1 MFKIWN
7 LEPVWTIHF
16 SGLVLL
22 CTEYVQ
28 YIYISKVISQ
38 LVVISRRNKKISLN
52 FLYLFSFILL
62 LLEGSRCFT
71 GFSNKLITTVIVV
84 SKLLSY
90 FYLYSSVQTLC
101 DQSNYLFLQYGFI
114 CLLP

>member
-1 MFKIWN
+1 MLF
-7 LEPVWTIHF
+7 
-16 SGLVLL
+16 LL

-28 YIYISKVISQ
+28 YFDDICSCQKN
-38 LVVISRRNKKISLN
+38 RKISLN
-52 FLYLFSFILL
+52 LLYLFSFILL